1 MIGIW
6 TMLLILSRYVG
17 EGMHI
22 ICILNIY
29 YDTTSTQW
37 RDVVVISLLLSSI
50 VSTLLAFIS
59 FVDRAF
65 DTKWKKINQS
75 RVTSRIL
82 IGARAWKTTV
92 FAGKRIIFCVN
103 RLVWWK
109 SCFFWTWMNSWRVSD
124 ISSRDAIWG
133 TLGRAI
139 FFSLSAC
146 FFWYSLPASLWLAL
160 LLSY

>member
-1 MIGIW
+1 MDFCLCFACLFLLLNVYNQTRIAIVIIMIGIW

-65 DTKWKKINQS
+65 DTK
-75 RVTSRIL
+75 
-82 IGARAWKTTV
+82 
-92 FAGKRIIFCVN
+92 
-103 RLVWWK
+103 
-109 SCFFWTWMNSWRVSD
+109 
-124 ISSRDAIWG
+124 
-133 TLGRAI
+133 
-139 FFSLSAC
+139 
-146 FFWYSLPASLWLAL
+146 
-160 LLSY
+160 